1 MPRKIFERQLAEVE
15 DDITSICERV
25 VYIVPRHDGRTQRSE
40 ALKQLDITVVGAG
53 PPGGEA
59 KQPYPDS
66 LSLKSLNSFCTFGS
80 MMALQY
86 GDSRFRS

>member
-40 ALKQLDITVVGAG
+40 ALKQLDITVVGAWSARWR
-53 PPGGEA
+53 GEA
-59 KQPYPDS
+59 A
-66 LSLKSLNSFCTFGS
+66 LSRQLVVKVLK
-80 MMALQY
+80 
-86 GDSRFRS
+86 